1 VRWRGWW
8 TKPEEAHERFWL
20 LHKGNTDERTH
31 RNNTPT
37 TTSLSHRHTRALNN
51 FRKMKRFVKCIRH
64 LKRSDK
70 KSKMKMNTVEQ
81 NHFKQNIKGPDK
93 MVNLV
98 GVNTLR
104 FCVFNA

>member
-1 VRWRGWW
+1 
-8 TKPEEAHERFWL
+8 
-20 LHKGNTDERTH
+20 
-31 RNNTPT
+31 
-37 TTSLSHRHTRALNN
+37 
-51 FRKMKRFVKCIRH
+51 
-64 LKRSDK
+64 
-70 KSKMKMNTVEQ
+70 MNTVEQ